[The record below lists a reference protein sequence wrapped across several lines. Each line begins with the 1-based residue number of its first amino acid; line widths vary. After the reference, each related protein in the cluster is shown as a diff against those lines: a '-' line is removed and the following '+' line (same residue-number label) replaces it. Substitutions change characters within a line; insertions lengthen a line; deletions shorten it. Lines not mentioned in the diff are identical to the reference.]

1 MSIVEMDCGKMIVL
15 GAGISGVPMAYE
27 LRERLGRSADI
38 TVVSESE
45 FFQFVPSNPW
55 VAVGSA

>member
-1 MSIVEMDCGKMIVL
+1 MIVL